1 MHSATMTDLVNRW
14 CMFKSIGGR
23 FVMIWLDQGCL
34 WLTAALNLAAL
45 AIKAN
50 LVGFLWRDISLQN
63 VNKVYAQ
70 PSTWLNAT
78 WTCNTTSERAENT
91 YIQSLLRCANHHVWS
106 NSYNR
111 TDLLFYW
118 NIKLW
123 ILVISWF
130 NLNDMKSFLKERV
143 VHVCLSLIT
152 GIILTHATSLWAT

>member
-1 MHSATMTDLVNRW
+1 MSTRFMLNRQLDL
-14 CMFKSIGGR
+14 MLHGH
-23 FVMIWLDQGCL
+23 
-34 WLTAALNLAAL
+34 A
-45 AIKAN
+45 
-50 LVGFLWRDISLQN
+50 
-63 VNKVYAQ
+63 
-70 PSTWLNAT
+70 
-78 WTCNTTSERAENT
+78 NTTSERAENT

-152 GIILTHATSLWAT
+152 GIILTHATSLWATYFQRHSLDILVFRRPLWVVLVTCPIRFDLNGTEAFLVKLFL